1 MVSAAHHVEADID
14 DLAEQDAQIKR
25 LATLCARLVLRG
37 HVVHALSTGGFLVC
51 WRGHSRHCSDLV
63 SLEAFARQ
71 VGATH
76 DSPDQLK
83 AAASLEA
90 AIKAQGVIAEELC
103 RAGDRDASIEAF
115 RAVRDLINQR
125 TPETVAQMETARG
138 LA

>member
-1 MVSAAHHVEADID
+1 VEADID

-71 VGATH
+71 VG
-76 DSPDQLK
+76 
-83 AAASLEA
+83 EA